1 MVEHGKRKF
10 RSVRRKKRK
19 GFCGHNGA
27 NKRPKLTKKAPADQD
42 GGGEGE
48 ARDEIDLSE
57 TKDLP
62 VRVNVSASKL
72 HNSSFS
78 SFEEQEGTLTRK
90 KSISVGLRVASAD
103 VSQVVSGFKLQD
115 ATLLSEGIASAA
127 ICSSCRKPQSTLK
140 LYQRDYQREGLA
152 ECLFLKCSICNHET
166 DLKTSKKLGGVGG
179 GAHEVNRRSV
189 LASQKLGQAR
199 LTDFC
204 ARMNLPPPVTKK
216 SFNEHLIQIE
226 KAAVEHAKA

>member
-103 VSQVVSGFKLQD
+103 VSKLQ
-115 ATLLSEGIASAA
+115 A
-127 ICSSCRKPQSTLK
+127 
-140 LYQRDYQREGLA
+140 GLN
-152 ECLFLKCSICNHET
+152 CKMPLC
-166 DLKTSKKLGGVGG
+166 
-179 GAHEVNRRSV
+179 
-189 LASQKLGQAR
+189 
-199 LTDFC
+199 
-204 ARMNLPPPVTKK
+204 
-216 SFNEHLIQIE
+216 
-226 KAAVEHAKA
+226 

>member
-1 MVEHGKRKF
+1 MRFSQKRGVVNLDCFFRIFLLVVLHEMVEHGKRKF

-27 NKRPKLTKKAPADQD
+27 NKRPKLTEKAPADQD

-103 VSQVVSGFKLQD
+103 VSQVASVFKLQD
-115 ATLLSEGIASAA
+115 ATLLSEGIASAV
-127 ICSSCRKPQSTLK
+127 ICSSCRKPQLSN
-140 LYQRDYQREGLA
+140 
-152 ECLFLKCSICNHET
+152 SISEIIRRK
-166 DLKTSKKLGGVGG
+166 DLLNV
-179 GAHEVNRRSV
+179 
-189 LASQKLGQAR
+189 
-199 LTDFC
+199 F
-204 ARMNLPPPVTKK
+204 
-216 SFNEHLIQIE
+216 F
-226 KAAVEHAKA
+226 